1 MRNQKPPF
9 EITNQMIDYV
19 AEIAELVG
27 KLSAVASLSANP
39 TLRRSNRIRTI
50 HGSLAI
56 EQNTLSLEQVTAVLN
71 GKHVLAPP
79 KDIAEVKNA
88 YEIYERLDELDP
100 YSVDD
105 LLTAHGIM
113 TRGLVEE
120 SGVFRSRPVG
130 VVDSEGHVLHFG
142 TLPQYVPGLVMEL
155 LDWTKTSEVHM
166 LIRSCVFHYELELI
180 HPFADGNG
188 RVGRLWH
195 TLLLSKWNSAFA
207 WLPVESI
214 IHDRQQEYYAAINA
228 SNDTGESSIFIE
240 FMLSAI
246 KASLIEAIST
256 SDEMSDGKMDKA
268 ALRWNKIQEY
278 LKTHDYIMNADVRE
292 LCGVSAA
299 TANRILSSFV
309 KERKLSKYREGGHW
323 AYSMQS
329 YGRLQ

>member
-1 MRNQKPPF
+1 MKNQKPPF
-9 EITNQMIDYV
+9 EITNHMIDHV

-27 KLSAVASLSANP
+27 KLSAVSSLSANP

-79 KDIAEVKNA
+79 KDIVEVKNA

-100 YSVDD
+100 YSVED

-113 TRGLVEE
+113 TRDLVEE
-120 SGVFRSRPVG
+120 SGMFRTRPVG

-142 TLPQYVPGLVMEL
+142 TLPQYVPDLVMAL
-155 LDWTKTSEVHM
+155 LEWTKTSEVHM

-228 SNDTGESSIFIE
+228 SNDAGESTVFIE
-240 FMLSAI
+240 FMMSAI
-246 KASLIEAIST
+246 KASLIEAINT
-256 SDEMSDGKMDKA
+256 SNEMSDGKINKV
-268 ALRWNKIQEY
+268 ALRWKKIEEY

-299 TANRILSSFV
+299 TANRTLSMLTI
-309 KERKLSKYREGGHW
+309 EGKLVKYRCGGHW
-323 AYSMQS
+323 AYH
-329 YGRLQ
+329 LAV

>member
-1 MRNQKPPF
+1 MRNRKPPF

-27 KLSAVASLSANP
+27 KLSAVFSLSANP
-39 TLRRSNRIRTI
+39 TLLRSNRIRTI

-105 LLTAHGIM
+105 LLTAHAIM

-130 VVDSEGHVLHFG
+130 VVDSEGPVLHFG
-142 TLPQYVPGLVMEL
+142 TLPQYVPDLVIEL
-155 LDWTKTSEVHM
+155 LGWTKTSEVHM

-214 IHDRQQEYYAAINA
+214 IHDRQQEYYAAINT
-228 SNDTGESSIFIE
+228 SNDAEKSTVFIE

-246 KASLIEAIST
+246 KALLIEVIST
-256 SDEMSDGKMDKA
+256 SGEMSNGKIDKTT
-268 ALRWNKIQEY
+268 LRWKIIEKY
-278 LKTHDYIMNADVRE
+278 LKTYDYVMNADVRE

-299 TANRILSSFV
+299 TANRILAELV
-309 KERKLSKYREGGHW
+309 AKGKLDKYHEGGHW
-323 AYSMQS
+323 AYKLMH
-329 YGRLQ
+329 

>member
-1 MRNQKPPF
+1 MKNKEPPF
-9 EITNQMIDYV
+9 ELTNQIIDYV

-27 KLSAVASLSANP
+27 RLTVTSPLSASP
-39 TLRRSNRIRTI
+39 TLRRANRIRTI

-88 YEIYERLDELDP
+88 YEIYERLEELDP

-113 TRGLVEE
+113 TQGLVEE
-120 SGVFRSRPVG
+120 SGTFRTRPVG

-142 TLPQYVPGLVMEL
+142 TLPQYVPDLVMEL
-155 LDWTKTSEVHM
+155 LDWAKTSEVHM
-166 LIRSCVFHYELELI
+166 LIRSCVFHYEFELI

-195 TLLLSKWNSAFA
+195 TLLLSKWNPAFA

-214 IHDRQQEYYAAINA
+214 IHDRQQEYYDAINV
-228 SNDTGESSIFIE
+228 SNDAGESTAFIE

-246 KASLIEAIST
+246 KASLMDAINT
-256 SDEMSDGKMDKA
+256 SDEMSDGPMDKSTI
-268 ALRWNKIQEY
+268 RWKQIEKF
-278 LKTHDYIMNADVRE
+278 LKTHEFIMNADVRA
-292 LCGVSAA
+292 LCDVSAA
-299 TANRILSSFV
+299 TANRILAGLVSDG
-309 KERKLSKYREGGHW
+309 KLIKYREGGHW
-323 AYSMQS
+323 AYCFIC
-329 YGRLQ
+329 